1 MEKCNPKRKMKG
13 VSEAVKKNGGVL
25 ILDGGMITGMEDL
38 GANLYG
44 AYNLWYP
51 QFMDDEPDLIEKN
64 SSEILLFWS
73 RHRHVCDLQ
82 LKGQIFSVLEQRC
95 RTRC

>member
-1 MEKCNPKRKMKG
+1 MKG

-51 QFMDDEPDLIEKN
+51 QFMDDEPDLIEKTHQKYY
-64 SSEILLFWS
+64 SSGADIVMS
-73 RHRHVCDLQ
+73 A
-82 LKGQIFSVLEQRC
+82 
-95 RTRC
+95 TYN